1 MQEQARAELLIEA
14 AAFSRVE
21 VAPPCSVPKLLH
33 SSGVTV
39 SLHVTP
45 SGPILTV
52 SNCASSKQRSKTVPA
67 DWKRPRST
75 EGSFASL
82 ALTRKDLE
90 LVAQRRAPRAKNSV
104 RRKPLACALADGVMR
119 RDNKADGDI
128 LSDTSPRHVSEYI
141 KSFSLPRTPTRYA
154 PHLPNMKLN
163 AVHSQFASR
172 TPTSM
177 RQERVRSS
185 A

>member
-90 LVAQRRAPRAKNSV
+90 LVGQRRAPRANNSV

-119 RDNKADGDI
+119 RDNKADIVCEGEVRDTCQNI
-128 LSDTSPRHVSEYI
+128 SHRLLSTSHAHTLRAALAKHEAKRRAQP
-141 KSFSLPRTPTRYA
+141 
-154 PHLPNMKLN
+154 
-163 AVHSQFASR
+163 
-172 TPTSM
+172 
-177 RQERVRSS
+177 VRL
-185 A
+185 